1 MSEKRIA
8 FTVKKDGG
16 GAFTVETKDGFVG
29 SQCETAVEAIIGS
42 LGAKAVDGGDKEER
56 YYNNDPNVLVD
67 TIR

>member
-16 GAFTVETKDGFVG
+16 GVFTVETKEGFVG
-29 SQCETAVEAIIGS
+29 AQCEQTVEALIGS

-56 YYNNDPNVLVD
+56 YLADDPNVLVD